1 MKNRKNLILLI
12 IGILAILII
21 VVGATYAYLNGI
33 YGNTTTGNMSATT
46 GSVDTLTFY
55 AGDTLVIDANEENFG
70 KNMGNIKKD
79 TNINAH
85 LIANNTTHEAHMSYN
100 MFLVITKNDFV
111 YTTDDKKPELLLRIY
126 DEKGIEVTKIEGLVY
141 HEKDEKNPNDVS
153 GFDITTRKDSFL
165 IESDIAIDT
174 VDGEEIHNWKI
185 EIELVNLASDQNKNT
200 NKTFEGQ
207 IWMTKEKIPTYKTRE
222 ITEVV
227 AESTGYDKIEASVN
241 VTEGTKE
248 ISKYYFAIK
257 KEDEEKIRLS
267 DLDYQ
272 ETEDNYYEFDGLS
285 ANTKYL
291 VYAYVEDEEGIESVE
306 KTKEVVTDEYK
317 EPIIT
322 SVTYEESCDKET
334 LKCKITANVI
344 GEVRDGKTLTYY
356 YGINIPTEEQNNE
369 ERYVI
374 DGSSHTYEGLEYTNE
389 YEIEIYV
396 KDDNEYKSSIHSE
409 KRKTENY
416 KLGQINKVKESHTW
430 GSISIEIEEEQ
441 DGTNPIASH
450 KYKLTDI
457 NGTTIEDWVTGGK
470 SYSKNGLSEST
481 EYIVYVKAVD
491 SKGKEGEAYPVNI
504 TTDAYQVPEISV
516 VTSKNASTIN
526 IEVTATPHDGSIKE
540 YWYSMDN
547 GSSWVKKAASTVNSN
562 KHSFTGLTEGA
573 SKPIKVLVIDSNNRE
588 SLPYT
593 ATIVL
598 DRLPVVSNVTV
609 GNRTANSLTFNI
621 TGSKTDNDITG
632 YSCTLKQGVAVVQ
645 GPIAASLINSLSA
658 TCTFNSLGLGTTYTV
673 DVTATDRNNNV
684 SLVKSVNG
692 ATISSGAEYI
702 RSLYTTDGANNLYYH
717 DGKGTYGTYEAGDYS
732 YRYTGPAQ
740 NNYVCLDNQATGACT
755 NEKLLFR
762 IIGIFKNEDTKS
774 ADYGKYQIKLV
785 RHGFASSDE
794 LGTNGTY
801 EEFSD
806 YYNADRYYWIDED
819 KFNNWRD
826 SALNKVNLNT
836 NYYNYLK
843 KNVSGIENKI
853 ENHVWI
859 VGGADADNIINAP
872 NIKSAYDYE
881 LGTKKLKLGSDGC
894 YTSAGVAS
902 KCVEADLTYQDE
914 IGLMY
919 VSDFGY
925 SVVPEFWNQKM
936 YSDEIQTNY
945 GGRKGVFYPQSTY
958 LWHDNREVYG
968 SILSITAGR
977 EDNGSVI
984 YQSSNDFWSYR
995 EIGIVKPTF
1004 YLNYDTPIKGT
1015 GVVNNPYRLVL

>member
-1 MKNRKNLILLI
+1 MKDKKKILI
-12 IGILAILII
+12 IGILLLLVIGI
-21 VVGATYAYLNGI
+21 GATFAYFQNVN
-33 YGNTTTGNMSATT
+33 GNTTTGNMSATT

-55 AGDTLVIDANEENFG
+55 AGEPLTIEASEKNFG

-547 GSSWVKKAASTVNSN
+547 GSSWVKKAASTANSN

-609 GNRTANSLTFNI
+609 GNRTINSLTFNI

-632 YSCTLKQGVAVVQ
+632 YSCTLKQGTKVIQ
-645 GPIAASLINSLSA
+645 GPINATLVNNNALNA

-673 DVTATDRNNNV
+673 DVTATDRNGNV

-692 ATISSGAEYI
+692 TTINNGAEYI
-702 RSLYTTDGANNLYYH
+702 KSLYTTDGANGIYYH
-717 DGKGTYGTYEAGDYS
+717 DG
-732 YRYTGPAQ
+732 
-740 NNYVCLDNQATGACT
+740 
-755 NEKLLFR
+755 
-762 IIGIFKNEDTKS
+762 
-774 ADYGKYQIKLV
+774 
-785 RHGFASSDE
+785 
-794 LGTNGTY
+794 LG
-801 EEFSD
+801 
-806 YYNADRYYWIDED
+806 
-819 KFNNWRD
+819 
-826 SALNKVNLNT
+826 VNLN
-836 NYYNYLK
+836 
-843 KNVSGIENKI
+843 
-853 ENHVWI
+853 
-859 VGGADADNIINAP
+859 NIITNDLK
-872 NIKSAYDYE
+872 IK
-881 LGTKKLKLGSDGC
+881 
-894 YTSAGVAS
+894 
-902 KCVEADLTYQDE
+902 
-914 IGLMY
+914 
-919 VSDFGY
+919 
-925 SVVPEFWNQKM
+925 
-936 YSDEIQTNY
+936 
-945 GGRKGVFYPQSTY
+945 
-958 LWHDNREVYG
+958 
-968 SILSITAGR
+968 IT
-977 EDNGSVI
+977 
-984 YQSSNDFWSYR
+984 
-995 EIGIVKPTF
+995 
-1004 YLNYDTPIKGT
+1004 
-1015 GVVNNPYRLVL
+1015 